1 MNVSLCFRF
10 ENPSRAGGHR
20 QEAYCVQRRRRF
32 GVLQPLQAAFIYLTR
47 SQSRVD
53 VSQRLLVPLI
63 WFLTSGTLCKL
74 SSSTLPAMNNLFAKT
89 GWRSS
94 PKYAA
99 IGSPAESTE
108 SRAFL
113 DEPGKE
119 EVERASSE
127 EDFGRRQSQRSS
139 QRSRWMVGGLVTALI
154 ALNCMIASA
163 YVLKKVPDE
172 VCSEQLTGYCKST
185 RVPQHC

>member
-1 MNVSLCFRF
+1 MKVSLCFRF
-10 ENPSRAGGHR
+10 EDPSRAGGHR

-32 GVLQPLQAAFIYLTR
+32 GVLQPLQAASIYL
-47 SQSRVD
+47 
-53 VSQRLLVPLI
+53 
-63 WFLTSGTLCKL
+63 TLCKL